1 MKASLTSESLV
12 EMATAPSIQ
21 PPSTQPF
28 TEKQLIDKLL
38 ELSLNP
44 QSAAKNV
51 LAFQQMS
58 DTDRSEFLRLAD
70 MHHVIIRTLEPLSKA
85 AVAAGDFELQRW
97 ANEAIAKETAR
108 VTNALTMLHEICSTL
123 EASGCPVTVMKSL
136 DHFPDL
142 GSDLDLYTTAP
153 SDRVISTM
161 TGKLNAKLSPRSWGD
176 RIAQKWNFEVPGLPE
191 SVEIHVQ
198 RLGQMGEHQGLAKR
212 FNSRRVEKT
221 VLGKTFYVPAP
232 EERIVVATLQRM
244 YRHFYFRVCDVVNS
258 SAIVESGQLNFAE
271 LKKATDAVGIWPG
284 VASYLMIVSDFVRKY
299 RGRGLELPIDV
310 IQASTCGASVIDVRK
325 SFLRVPIVSCGA
337 PLYTTQ
343 ITKTSLNGNVPGTLR
358 LALLPYL
365 AAAAAVAY
373 KVTGS
378 DKGVW

>member
-1 MKASLTSESLV
+1 MT
-12 EMATAPSIQ
+12 
-21 PPSTQPF
+21 
-28 TEKQLIDKLL
+28 L
-38 ELSLNP
+38 E
-44 QSAAKNV
+44 
-51 LAFQQMS
+51 
-58 DTDRSEFLRLAD
+58 DRKEFIHLAD
-70 MHHVIIRTLEPLSKA
+70 MHHVVIRALEPVKTTA
-85 AVAAGDFELQRW
+85 TAAGDLELAAW
-97 ANEAIAKETAR
+97 ADEAIKKESAR
-108 VTNALTMLHEICSTL
+108 VTNALTMLQEICNTL
-123 EASGCPVTVMKSL
+123 EAAGCPVTVMKSL

-153 SDRVISTM
+153 ADRVIFTM
-161 TGKLNAKLSPRSWGD
+161 TGKMGAKLSPRSWGD

-212 FNSRRVEKT
+212 FNTRRVEKT
-221 VLGKTFYVPAP
+221 VIGKTFFVPAP

-244 YRHFYFRVCDVVNS
+244 YRHFYFRVCDIVNS
-258 SAIVESGQLNFAE
+258 SAIVESGQLDFVE

-310 IQASTCGASVIDVRK
+310 IQSSTCGASVIDVRK
-325 SFLRVPIVSCGA
+325 GFLRVPILSCGA

-365 AAAAAVAY
+365 ATAAAVAY

-378 DKGVW
+378 DKGIW

>member
-1 MKASLTSESLV
+1 
-12 EMATAPSIQ
+12 MATAPSIQ
-21 PPSTQPF
+21 PPRTLPL

-44 QSAAKNV
+44 QSAATNV
-51 LAFQQMS
+51 SVFQQMS
-58 DTDRSEFLRLAD
+58 TQDREEFLRLAD
-70 MHHVIIRTLEPLSKA
+70 MHHVIIRTLEPLAGA

-97 ANEAIAKETAR
+97 ANLGIANERAR
-108 VTNALTMLHEICSTL
+108 VTNALTMLNEICSTL
-123 EASGCPVTVMKSL
+123 EENACPVTVMKSL

-153 SDRVISTM
+153 SDRVIATM
-161 TGKLNAKLSPRSWGD
+161 TGKLGAKLSPRSWGD

-221 VLGKTFYVPAP
+221 VLGMTFNVPAP

-244 YRHFYFRVCDVVNS
+244 YRHFYFRVCDIVNS
-258 SAIVESGQLNFAE
+258 SAIVESGALDFAE

>member
-1 MKASLTSESLV
+1 
-12 EMATAPSIQ
+12 MATAAIQ
-21 PPSTQPF
+21 PRNAFLS
-28 TEKQLIDKLL
+28 EKQLIDKLL
-38 ELSLNP
+38 QLSLNP
-44 QSAAKNV
+44 SSAAASISEVQAMN
-51 LAFQQMS
+51 AE
-58 DTDRSEFLRLAD
+58 DRDEFLRLAD
-70 MHHVIIRTLEPLSKA
+70 MHHVIIRSLEPVVEAAKA
-85 AVAAGDFELQRW
+85 VGDFELARW
-97 ANEAIAKETAR
+97 ASEAIAKENSR

-123 EASGCPVTVMKSL
+123 EAAGCPVTVMKSL

-153 SDRVISTM
+153 ADRVIFTM
-161 TGKLNAKLSPRSWGD
+161 TGKLGANLSPRSWGD

-212 FNSRRVEKT
+212 FSTRRVEKT
-221 VLGKTFYVPAP
+221 VLGKTYYVPAP

-244 YRHFYFRVCDVVNS
+244 YRHFYFRVCDIVNS
-258 SAIVESGQLNFAE
+258 SAIVESGQLDFAE
-271 LKKATDAVGIWPG
+271 LKQATDQVGIWPG
-284 VASYLMIVSDFVRKY
+284 IASYLMIVSDFVRKH
-299 RGRGLELPIDV
+299 RGRGLELPIEV
-310 IQASTCGASVIDVRK
+310 IQSATCGANAIEVRK
-325 SFLRVPIVSCGA
+325 SFLRVPIVACGA

>member
-1 MKASLTSESLV
+1 
-12 EMATAPSIQ
+12 MATVAVLPQS
-21 PPSTQPF
+21 SSLS
-28 TEKQLIDKLL
+28 EKQVIDKLL
-38 ELSLNP
+38 QLSLNP
-44 QSAAKNV
+44 QAASAELPFFEQV
-51 LAFQQMS
+51 
-58 DTDRSEFLRLAD
+58 TEGDREEFLRLAD
-70 MHHVIIRTLEPLSKA
+70 MHHVIIRSLEPLVPAAA
-85 AVAAGDFELQRW
+85 AVGNIELVAW
-97 ANEAIAKETAR
+97 ANHNIANERAR
-108 VTNALTMLHEICSTL
+108 VTNALTRLHEICSTL
-123 EASGCPVTVMKSL
+123 ETAGCQVTVMKSL

-153 SDRVISTM
+153 ADRVIFTM

-212 FNSRRVEKT
+212 FNTRRVERT

-244 YRHFYFRVCDVVNS
+244 YRHFYFRVCDIVNS
-258 SAIVESGQLNFAE
+258 SAIVESGKLNFAE

-284 VASYLMIVSDFVRKY
+284 IASYLMIVSDFVRKY